1 MADITTTQ
9 ALPSE
14 TSTRSS
20 TIWRA
25 LRRYPVFPLAILV
38 FFLVI
43 PAVFAPLVAPFDPY
57 QGSLRARLIPP
68 FWQHPDS
75 TARRVAL
82 LMEAVALDSTY
93 AEPLR

>member
-14 TSTRSS
+14 TSSRSS

-25 LRRYPVFPLAILV
+25 LRRYPLFPLAILV

-43 PAVFAPLVAPFDPY
+43 PALFAQWAAPFDPY
-57 QGSLRARLIPP
+57 QGSLRARLSPS
-68 FWQHPDS
+68 S
-75 TARRVAL
+75 T
-82 LMEAVALDSTY
+82 SH
-93 AEPLR
+93 